1 MSKVYTVSKI
11 NSYIK
16 MLISEDFL
24 LKNISVSG
32 EVSNCKYHS
41 MGHIYFTLKDSE
53 AAISVIM
60 FSNYKKNLDFVLKDG
75 MKIIVSGSLN
85 VYEKNGTYNIL
96 ARAIEKSG
104 IGDLYKRFLE
114 LKKELED
121 MGMFADEYKQA
132 LPVFSSRIG
141 VVTSATGAAI
151 QDILR
156 VSKRKNPYV
165 EIFLYPAIVQ
175 GEKAASSIARGIRSL
190 DALDLDVIIVG
201 RGGGSIEDLWA
212 FNETA
217 VANTIFNAKTPIIS
231 AVGHESDYTIA
242 DFVADKRAAT
252 PSMAAD
258 MAVMDYESFEEYMQ
272 RYSSRIEQFML
283 EKLFVVRHRLD
294 IAKKDLLINSPKS
307 KLEGYNN
314 RLKEV
319 KRSLYSALKYGIDK
333 NKESLRVYIE
343 RLKGLS
349 PLDKLSLGYAFVTDM
364 EYNRINSVSEV
375 KREEKILL
383 GFSDGRVLAKV
394 ERIEKAEGG
403 SNG

>member
-1 MSKVYTVSKI
+1 
-11 NSYIK
+11 
-16 MLISEDFL
+16 
-24 LKNISVSG
+24 
-32 EVSNCKYHS
+32 
-41 MGHIYFTLKDSE
+41 
-53 AAISVIM
+53 M

-96 ARAIEKSG
+96 AQAIEKSG

-272 RYSSRIEQFML
+272 RYSSRIEQLML
-283 EKLFVVRHRLD
+283 DKLFVVRHRLD

-314 RLKEV
+314 RLKEA

-364 EYNRINSVSEV
+364 EYNRINSVNEV
-375 KREEKILL
+375 KSQEEILL
-383 GFSDGRVLAKV
+383 SFSDGRVLAKV

>member
-1 MSKVYTVSKI
+1 MVYSVSKV
-11 NSYIK
+11 NAYIK
-16 MLISEDFL
+16 NMFMQDFVL
-24 LKNISVSG
+24 NKISVEG
-32 EVSNCKYHS
+32 EVSNCTYAGS
-41 MGHIYFTLKDSE
+41 NHIYFSIKDEGGTLSAVMFASQRGGLSFDMKRGQRVIVTGS
-53 AAISVIM
+53 ISC
-60 FSNYKKNLDFVLKDG
+60 
-75 MKIIVSGSLN
+75 
-85 VYEKNGTYNIL
+85 YEKEGRYQLYATKIEETGKGELYEKYLIL
-96 ARAIEKSG
+96 KEK
-104 IGDLYKRFLE
+104 
-114 LKKELED
+114 LED

-258 MAVMDYESFEEYMQ
+258 MAVMDHESFEEYMQ
-272 RYSSRIEQFML
+272 RYSSRIEQLML
-283 EKLFVVRHRLD
+283 DKLFVVRHRLD
-294 IAKKDLLINSPKS
+294 IAKKDLLINSPTS

-383 GFSDGRVLAKV
+383 SFSDGRVLAKV

>member
-114 LKKELED
+114 LKKELGD
-121 MGMFADEYKQA
+121 MGMFADEHKQA

-165 EIFLYPAIVQ
+165 EIFLYSAIVQ
-175 GEKAASSIARGIRSL
+175 GEKAESSIARGIRSL

-272 RYSSRIEQFML
+272 RYSSRIEQLML
-283 EKLFVVRHRLD
+283 DKLFVVRHRLD

-314 RLKEV
+314 RLKEA

-364 EYNRINSVSEV
+364 EYNRISSVSEV
-375 KREEKILL
+375 KSQEEILL
-383 GFSDGRVLAKV
+383 SFSDGRILAKV

-403 SNG
+403 NNG

>member
-96 ARAIEKSG
+96 AQAIEKSG

-258 MAVMDYESFEEYMQ
+258 IAVMDHESFEEYMQ
-272 RYSSRIEQFML
+272 RYSSRIEQLML
-283 EKLFVVRHRLD
+283 DKLFVVRHRLD
-294 IAKKDLLINSPKS
+294 IAKKDLLINSPTS
-307 KLEGYNN
+307 KL
-314 RLKEV
+314 EV

-383 GFSDGRVLAKV
+383 SFSDGRVLAKV